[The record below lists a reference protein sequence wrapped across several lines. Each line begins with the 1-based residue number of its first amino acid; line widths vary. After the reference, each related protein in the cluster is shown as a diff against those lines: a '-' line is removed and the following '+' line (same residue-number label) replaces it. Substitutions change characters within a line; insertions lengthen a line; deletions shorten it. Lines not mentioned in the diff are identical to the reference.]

1 MPLQYLED
9 FRNLREQNVLML
21 KEAKEGGRKVAG
33 IYCTY
38 CPRELV
44 LAAGAIPVGLCGTR
58 EAPIAHAEREL
69 PRNLCPLIKSSY
81 GYALTDTCPFFH
93 FSDLV
98 IGETTC
104 DGKKKMFERLQ
115 GLKPVHVMNLP
126 NSADDP
132 SALSLWHHE
141 LIRLK
146 TRLEEVFDVSITEE
160 HLRDAIRLVNE
171 EKRALKSLFDLN
183 REKPALLSGL
193 DMMTASFQAGFHVDR
208 REVIRMIDTLTEE
221 IQEAATKGHVVGDEK
236 TPRVLLTGTP
246 VGMGSE
252 KVIEIVEELG
262 ALIVAMENCG
272 GYKTVDL
279 RIDETDPRDPLLLL
293 AEKYLRIPCSVM
305 SPNKGRLELLDRM
318 IDDFQINGV
327 IDLTWQACHTY
338 NVESFDVSA
347 LVKEKRKLPFIQI
360 ETDYSQADRETLR
373 VRLEAFVEM
382 MERSCRGD
390 RGH

>member
-1 MPLQYLED
+1 MLKHLEM
-9 FRNLREQNVLML
+9 FRDLRDANMVQL
-21 KEAKEGGRKVAG
+21 KEAKDAGRKVAG

-44 LAAGAIPVGLCGTR
+44 LAAGAVPVSLCGTR
-58 EAPIAHAEREL
+58 EAPIVHAEREL

-104 DGKKKMFERLQ
+104 DGKKKMFERLA
-115 GLKPVHVMNLP
+115 GLKAVHVMNLP
-126 NSADDP
+126 NNAEAP
-132 SALSLWHHE
+132 SALSLWHCE
-141 LIRLK
+141 LVRLK
-146 TRLEEVFDVSITEE
+146 ERVEAFFQATLSDQK
-160 HLRDAIRLVNE
+160 LREAIHLVNE

-183 REKPALLSGL
+183 RARPALVSGL
-193 DMMTASFQAGFHVDR
+193 DMMMASFQAGFHVDR
-208 REVIRMIDTLTEE
+208 REVIRMIDSLVAE
-221 IQEAATKGHVVGDEK
+221 IRDAGAAGCVVGDER

-246 VGMGSE
+246 VGIGSE
-252 KVIEIVEELG
+252 KVIEIVESLG
-262 ALIVAMENCG
+262 AVVVAMENCG
-272 GYKTVDL
+272 GYKTVDS

-293 AEKYLRIPCSVM
+293 AENYLRIPCSVM
-305 SPNKGRLELLDRM
+305 SPNRGRLELLDRM
-318 IDDFQINGV
+318 LDDFQVDGV

-338 NVESFDVSA
+338 NIESVAVRD
-347 LVKEKRKLPFIQI
+347 LVKGRRGLPFVQI

-382 MERSCRGD
+382 MERG
-390 RGH
+390 